1 VIPPLSQQK
10 SGETNMATIDIER
23 KATPHGGRYTA
34 RIAGVV
40 GEGEL
45 TFTQLGPTCISADH
59 TLSPESMR
67 GMGVAK
73 ALVERLVADARAEGL
88 KIVPVCSYV
97 KAQALRH
104 PDWADVIE
112 N

>member
-1 VIPPLSQQK
+1 
-10 SGETNMATIDIER
+10 MATIDIER
-23 KATPHGGRYTA
+23 EATPHGGRYTA
-34 RIAGVV
+34 RIAGVD

-45 TFTQLGPTCISADH
+45 TFTQLGPTRISADH

-73 ALVERLVADARAEGL
+73 ALVDRLVADARAEGL